1 MVPSGACAL
10 AAPKFMLHWRPAEL
24 NRQRPAIAV
33 GGAIG
38 CGVAAPGPDAGVSEP
53 VKLQP
58 VHRPSASSAT
68 VSADTRDTG
77 RMCLMPCGY
86 FMVGMT
92 NSAPSLVPD
101 GQRAVTVLVLV

>member
-1 MVPSGACAL
+1 MVPSGACAF

-38 CGVAAPGPDAGVSEP
+38 CGVAALGPAAGVLVP

-58 VHRPSASSAT
+58 AQRPSASSAT
-68 VSADTRDTG
+68 VSADTRDAG
-77 RMCLMPCGY
+77 RISLMP
-86 FMVGMT
+86 
-92 NSAPSLVPD
+92 
-101 GQRAVTVLVLV
+101 